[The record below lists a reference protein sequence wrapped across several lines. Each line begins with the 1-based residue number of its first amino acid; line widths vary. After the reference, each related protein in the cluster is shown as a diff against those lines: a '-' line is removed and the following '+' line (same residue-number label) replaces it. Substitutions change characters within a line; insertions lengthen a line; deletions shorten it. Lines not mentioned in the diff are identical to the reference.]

1 MLAHYVAGE
10 PDWKAEL
17 ERSMYT
23 EAGWGLGRNPGN
35 IVEMTGLGERR
46 IHASRNHAWQD
57 GHAGLSLRNKTLARL
72 PINPQFSHKLLPMSW
87 KMCKFGL
94 L

>member
-57 GHAGLSLRNKTLARL
+57 GPAGLSLRNKTLDNGQGFRL
-72 PINPQFSHKLLPMSW
+72 IHSSPTNF
-87 KMCKFGL
+87 CR
-94 L
+94 